1 MQQEGISNMAEEV
14 KKVNPT
20 EPENKKKENP
30 YLKYPLILGIVCLIC
45 GGALGLVNYL
55 TEPKIEQNEITK
67 ANAALFDIMN
77 KNNIK
82 YVSGSESESDILPEE
97 VPWKEG
103 EEHKYLDVRRKIT
116 GEDGAVYYY
125 YQATTDKGYSG
136 SVTFG
141 GIVETVNYTIIGTE
155 YIKGDEDNIGVTA
168 TRNMNYSVSN
178 PFKSGDTVQS
188 SSTAKMTLPQVQKAL
203 NAMISDAQSLK

>member
-55 TEPKIEQNEITK
+55 TEPKIEQIEIAK
-67 ANAALFDIMN
+67 ANASLGNIMN
-77 KNNIK
+77 KNSIK
-82 YVSGSESESDILPEE
+82 FVSDPFPEV

-103 EEHKYLDVRRKIT
+103 EEHKYLDVRRKIN

-155 YIKGDEDNIGVTA
+155 YIKGDEDNIGATA